1 LYLETLIDKKM
12 KTIKFKTLH
21 VCSNGSSFFVY
32 NTIFKNSTQLLFY
45 KKDYLHLSFAK
56 NRNNNHLKTKSL
68 NDYKKKYLT

>member
-1 LYLETLIDKKM
+1 M

-45 KKDYLHLSFAK
+45 KKDYLQLSSAK
-56 NRNNNHLKTKSL
+56 KQTYINLKTKSL